1 MGGHVRKIRIL
12 RDERKSV
19 VLGML
24 PDDAIVGSI
33 EAKLPN
39 RFGVG
44 EEIGE
49 QRAESEAKILVE
61 QQLHAA
67 VRTPRSRSAA

>member
-1 MGGHVRKIRIL
+1 
-12 RDERKSV
+12 
-19 VLGML
+19 ML

-49 QRAESEAKILVE
+49 QRAEFEAKILVE
-61 QQLHAA
+61 QQFHAA
-67 VRTPRSRSAA
+67 VKTRGHPPQQYAYGGRKADRHACPALR

>member
-1 MGGHVRKIRIL
+1 LDNAVEKT
-12 RDERKSV
+12 V

-24 PDDAIVGSI
+24 PDYAVVGSI
-33 EAKLPN
+33 KAKISD
-39 RFGVG
+39 RFGIR

-49 QRAESEAKILVE
+49 QGAEFETKILVE

>member
-1 MGGHVRKIRIL
+1 
-12 RDERKSV
+12 
-19 VLGML
+19 ML

-49 QRAESEAKILVE
+49 QRAELEAKILVE

>member
-1 MGGHVRKIRIL
+1 MT
-12 RDERKSV
+12 
-19 VLGML
+19 
-24 PDDAIVGSI
+24 
-33 EAKLPN
+33 KLPN
-39 RFGVG
+39 RFGVR

-49 QRAESEAKILVE
+49 QRAEFEAKILVE

>member
-1 MGGHVRKIRIL
+1 MTVMSGHVRKIRIL
-12 RDERKSV
+12 GDEHKSV

-33 EAKLPN
+33 EAELPN
-39 RFGVG
+39 RLAVR

-49 QRAESEAKILVE
+49 KRAEFEA
-61 QQLHAA
+61 
-67 VRTPRSRSAA
+67 